1 MLEFFL
7 RQEAD
12 ELRWPGPR
20 APFNDGLRRGY
31 VLEGLETNSANLSS
45 QAPSQRYEDMQRT
58 QDIDANYLYS
68 LAEDP
73 LAQASADMARS
84 IVIPPRAAGTRPQI
98 AHRLDPSSEPTT
110 WPSSMNSSRTSSFG
124 INSNTSDLIQTVGT
138 SLTVAPQ
145 MLESP
150 EAKICRCKR
159 HSDTCDRA
167 QYIARAEICQ
177 GCQGFFSWSSQ
188 ATPLINSGEN
198 NSHLCRC
205 DWHSHECRSF
215 RDEFDAGKCKC
226 CLGWMTF
233 SDRADSFI
241 LPSLKQNGA
250 QTNDDPDLMGIMNW
264 EATAT

>member
-1 MLEFFL
+1 MIEHFL

-20 APFNDGLRRGY
+20 APFNGGLRGY
-31 VLEGLETNSANLSS
+31 ILEELETNGGNSS
-45 QAPSQRYEDMQRT
+45 SRTPSQRYEDMQRT
-58 QDIDANYLYS
+58 QDTDANYLYP

-84 IVIPPRAAGTRPQI
+84 IIISPRATGPRPQV

-110 WPSSMNSSRTSSFG
+110 WPSSMNSSRTSSSG
-124 INSNTSDLIQTVGT
+124 INSSASDLIQTVGT

-145 MLESP
+145 ILEPP

-159 HSDTCDRA
+159 HSDICDRA
-167 QYIARAEICQ
+167 QYTARAEICQ

-188 ATPLINSGEN
+188 ATPLINPGER

-241 LPSLKQNGA
+241 LKQNGA

-264 EATAT
+264 DATAT

>member
-1 MLEFFL
+1 MIEFFL

-20 APFNDGLRRGY
+20 APFNGDLSRGY
-31 VLEGLETNSANLSS
+31 GLEGLENNSGNCGNSS
-45 QAPSQRYEDMQRT
+45 SWTPSQRYEGMQQT
-58 QDIDANYLYS
+58 QDTDANYLYS

-73 LAQASADMARS
+73 LAQAGIDMARS
-84 IVIPPRAAGTRPQI
+84 MTIPPRVTGTRPQI
-98 AHRLDPSSEPTT
+98 AHRLGLSSEPTI
-110 WPSSMNSSRTSSFG
+110 WPSSTNSSRTSSSG

-138 SLTVAPQ
+138 SLTIAPQ
-145 MLESP
+145 MLEP
-150 EAKICRCKR
+150 REAKICRCKR
-159 HSDTCDRA
+159 HSDICDRA

-177 GCQGFFSWSSQ
+177 DCQGFFSWSSQ
-188 ATPLINSGEN
+188 ATPLINPGDH

-215 RDEFDAGKCKC
+215 REEFDAGKCKC

-241 LPSLKQNGA
+241 SGSI
-250 QTNDDPDLMGIMNW
+250 GVHNW
-264 EATAT
+264 TAYQPGTQFG